1 MMQAEFA
8 AVGHFLLTPNKAWK
22 DQPTF
27 TIDEVRTTNRIGNKR
42 IHIERGF
49 ERGQAR
55 LPALLG
61 HTSRSDRRAWLL

>member
-1 MMQAEFA
+1 MLPALK
-8 AVGHFLLTPNKAWK
+8 VGHFLLTPNKAWK

-61 HTSRSDRRAWLL
+61 RTSRSDRRAWLL